1 MLIITIIILLTGA
14 SKIGYHHANFLS
26 SKVPES
32 CILVILG
39 TIFGVIIMY
48 GLDKEKETQDLIHE
62 IDLSSP
68 HIFFF
73 LLLPPIILEAAFS
86 LHDRTFVENIGSI
99 LLFAVVGTV
108 LVCFM
113 LGITLFG
120 LYKAGGFD
128 LGDKTLSFTQIM
140 IFSSLISAVDPVAV
154 LAVFDEIGVNHVL
167 YFLIFGESLLND
179 GVSVVLYKVFIA
191 YNEMDE
197 IFPGHYF
204 LGFLK
209 FLVVS
214 VGGVA
219 IGVLTGFATAFLT
232 KFSTRVEVAQPLIV
246 YTIAYLGFLI
256 AELFEFSGIICII
269 CTGLV
274 QVHYAFANISDK
286 SRTAIK
292 YFTKVIAT
300 CSEIII
306 FLFLGIELVKEDIY
320 VDWSTGFAVWT
331 IILCLIFRFVIV
343 FGITY
348 VINRATGTVGKIER
362 KDMFMISYG
371 GLRGA
376 VCFSLV
382 RLLEEDEE
390 NPDVMSKQVKNMF
403 TTTTLAVIM
412 FTVFVQGSTIK
423 PLVDFFHIKLAQQT
437 NPSVFLELCEHLNDN
452 LIAGVEDIIGCHGM
466 NHFRQLF
473 EHYDNKYLKKYLQ
486 VIPRPRGVSLQ
497 SVYENLLVEEHL
509 SHPKQR
515 EYGVPEISELPV
527 ISCDVPQQSSDKRLN
542 QSLDQE
548 GPTDGVEALDV
559 ECDNRLPS
567 SPRDHHH
574 MSLKDMLSGTR
585 AKHATKKYNKNIT
598 RAMSCPEEHSN
609 SNVRLWQ
616 ISKTTF
622 DRQDTEL

>member
-1 MLIITIIILLTGA
+1 MLIITIIILLAGA

-108 LVCFM
+108 LACFM

-197 IFPGHYF
+197 ILPGHYF

-246 YTIAYLGFLI
+246 YTIGYLGF
-256 AELFEFSGIICII
+256 
-269 CTGLV
+269 
-274 QVHYAFANISDK
+274 
-286 SRTAIK
+286 
-292 YFTKVIAT
+292 
-300 CSEIII
+300 
-306 FLFLGIELVKEDIY
+306 
-320 VDWSTGFAVWT
+320 
-331 IILCLIFRFVIV
+331 
-343 FGITY
+343 
-348 VINRATGTVGKIER
+348 
-362 KDMFMISYG
+362 
-371 GLRGA
+371 
-376 VCFSLV
+376 
-382 RLLEEDEE
+382 
-390 NPDVMSKQVKNMF
+390 
-403 TTTTLAVIM
+403 
-412 FTVFVQGSTIK
+412 
-423 PLVDFFHIKLAQQT
+423 
-437 NPSVFLELCEHLNDN
+437 
-452 LIAGVEDIIGCHGM
+452 
-466 NHFRQLF
+466 
-473 EHYDNKYLKKYLQ
+473 
-486 VIPRPRGVSLQ
+486 
-497 SVYENLLVEEHL
+497 
-509 SHPKQR
+509 
-515 EYGVPEISELPV
+515 
-527 ISCDVPQQSSDKRLN
+527 
-542 QSLDQE
+542 
-548 GPTDGVEALDV
+548 
-559 ECDNRLPS
+559 
-567 SPRDHHH
+567 
-574 MSLKDMLSGTR
+574 
-585 AKHATKKYNKNIT
+585 
-598 RAMSCPEEHSN
+598 
-609 SNVRLWQ
+609 
-616 ISKTTF
+616 
-622 DRQDTEL
+622 